1 MVRWLRLSP
10 QAGWGVPRLA
20 VVLGRGPRS
29 PSGKCLAGDLK
40 VVTVATSYCYESV
53 VVRGGKI

>member
-1 MVRWLRLSP
+1 MRLSP

-20 VVLGRGPRS
+20 LVLGRGPRS